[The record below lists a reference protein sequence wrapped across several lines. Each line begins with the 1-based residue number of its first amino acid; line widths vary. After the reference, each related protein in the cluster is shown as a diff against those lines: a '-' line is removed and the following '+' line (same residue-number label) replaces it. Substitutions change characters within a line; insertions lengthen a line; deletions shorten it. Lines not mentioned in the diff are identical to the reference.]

1 MPSPVGAF
9 AYWTAFPCLTPPVW
23 IFASR
28 PLSPVLW
35 IQTPLT
41 AATGP
46 VFSQSSCSAGP
57 VAEGAEA
64 VCSAAPCSS
73 QLLSWDGGLEYSG
86 FSSSTLCGGF
96 LFLTNWG
103 RCGGDI
109 TASRHQPYCRE
120 VRMQTTVKP
129 LCHPQSV
136 TQNVPVCSA
145 DDRRTLQ

>member
-1 MPSPVGAF
+1 MTHSTAHNNQQCLLLEHIAARITHFDKEPSSRVEPMWESVCS
-9 AYWTAFPCLTPPVW
+9 WT
-23 IFASR
+23 
-28 PLSPVLW
+28 
-35 IQTPLT
+35 
-41 AATGP
+41 
-46 VFSQSSCSAGP
+46 QSSCSAGP

-109 TASRHQPYCRE
+109 TTSRHQPYCRE

-145 DDRRTLQ
+145 ADRRTLQ